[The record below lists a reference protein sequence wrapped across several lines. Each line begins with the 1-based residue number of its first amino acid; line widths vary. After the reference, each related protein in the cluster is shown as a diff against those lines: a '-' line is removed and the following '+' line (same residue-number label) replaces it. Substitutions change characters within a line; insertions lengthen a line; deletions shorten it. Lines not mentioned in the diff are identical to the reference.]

1 MYQWC
6 SLYGSWIDY
15 LTPILMEEIMREN
28 MFVIVGIAMIILEI
42 ILRIRLY
49 CLNERPANS
58 YVCRLFTFIIS
69 LLLLAVPAIISLALL
84 DSGISMIETIS
95 RDGGY
100 IIFAIK
106 CTIASI
112 LTTVGGL
119 LFVFIVFVLLYA
131 FYINF
136 IHIDTK
142 QNITMEE
149 KR

>member
-15 LTPILMEEIMREN
+15 LTPVLMEEIMMGN
-28 MFVIVGIAMIILEI
+28 MFVIIGIAMITLEI
-42 ILRIRLY
+42 TLRIKLY
-49 CLNERPANS
+49 CLNERPAKS
-58 YVCRLFTFIIS
+58 YAYRLFTFIVS
-69 LLLLAVPAIISLALL
+69 LVLLAIPAITSLAIL
-84 DSGISMIETIS
+84 DSGIAMIETIS

-100 IIFAIK
+100 IIFVIK
-106 CTIASI
+106 CMIASI

-119 LFVFIVFVLLYA
+119 LFVFIVFMLLYV
-131 FYINF
+131 FYLNF

>member
-15 LTPILMEEIMREN
+15 LTPVLMEEIMMGN
-28 MFVIVGIAMIILEI
+28 MFVIIGIAMIILETT
-42 ILRIRLY
+42 LRIKLY
-49 CLNERPANS
+49 CLNERPAKS
-58 YVCRLFTFIIS
+58 YAYRLFIFIVS
-69 LLLLAVPAIISLALL
+69 LVLLAIPAITSLAIL
-84 DSGISMIETIS
+84 DSGIAMIETIS

-100 IIFAIK
+100 IIFVIK
-106 CTIASI
+106 CMIASI

-119 LFVFIVFVLLYA
+119 LFVFIVFMLLYV
-131 FYINF
+131 FYLNF

>member
-15 LTPILMEEIMREN
+15 LTPVLMEEIMMGN
-28 MFVIVGIAMIILEI
+28 MFVIIGIAMIILEI
-42 ILRIRLY
+42 TLRIKLY
-49 CLNERPANS
+49 CLNERPAKS
-58 YVCRLFTFIIS
+58 YACRLFIFIAS
-69 LLLLAVPAIISLALL
+69 LVLLAIPAITSLAIL
-84 DSGISMIETIS
+84 DSGITMIETIS
-95 RDGGY
+95 RDSEY

-106 CTIASI
+106 CIIASI

-119 LFVFIVFVLLYA
+119 LFVFIVFMSLYV
-131 FYINF
+131 FYLNF
-136 IHIDTK
+136 IHIDTN

>member
-1 MYQWC
+1 
-6 SLYGSWIDY
+6 
-15 LTPILMEEIMREN
+15 MREN

-49 CLNERPANS
+49 YLNERPAKS
-58 YVCRLFTFIIS
+58 YAYRLFTFIMS

-119 LFVFIVFVLLYA
+119 LFVFIVFMVLYI